1 MAKMKSLSDQVYEH
15 IIEKIKYGELTEG
28 EKIDEAALI
37 EEIGTSRT
45 PIREALLLLSSDRVL
60 ECIPRKGF
68 FVRKHD
74 YQEMENSYAVIAC
87 LETFA
92 IRKVMS
98 SLDEYDYARMANL
111 IELMD
116 IAINFMDYPRYVEH
130 QEMFHAYCMDKADNQ
145 ALTDAVNTI
154 KKQFPRHSYYTAE
167 NAKLF
172 TTLKETNKE
181 HQQIL
186 EAIKAKDAG
195 KLEQLLMSHWCWN
208 NENQEP
214 KRR

>member
-45 PIREALLLLSSDRVL
+45 
-60 ECIPRKGF
+60 
-68 FVRKHD
+68 
-74 YQEMENSYAVIAC
+74 
-87 LETFA
+87 
-92 IRKVMS
+92 
-98 SLDEYDYARMANL
+98 
-111 IELMD
+111 
-116 IAINFMDYPRYVEH
+116 
-130 QEMFHAYCMDKADNQ
+130 
-145 ALTDAVNTI
+145 
-154 KKQFPRHSYYTAE
+154 
-167 NAKLF
+167 
-172 TTLKETNKE
+172 
-181 HQQIL
+181 QIL